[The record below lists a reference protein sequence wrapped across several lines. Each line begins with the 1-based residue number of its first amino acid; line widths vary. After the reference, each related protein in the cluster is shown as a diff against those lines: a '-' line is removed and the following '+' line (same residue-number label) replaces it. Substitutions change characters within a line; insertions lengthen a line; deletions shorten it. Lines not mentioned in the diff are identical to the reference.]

1 MRTYWIRE
9 VRYYKYAICVCI
21 ALIFCG
27 ILLLNEYAKDDNNGL
42 IITSE
47 MIHNITY
54 SIPIYK
60 VMTEGNIYIMYDQCV
75 IVNVTR
81 CKQPHFTTN
90 MIVHYR
96 KINGFYVI
104 SNRQY
109 FLLYFAVFALS
120 FSILMLML
128 ILYAYYDF
136 YKLRKQEFKKWSKH
150 KKCDI
155 DMIIENDPTSFLFY

>member
-9 VRYYKYAICVCI
+9 VRYYKYAVFVCF
-21 ALIFCG
+21 ALMLCG
-27 ILLLNEYAKDDNNGL
+27 IFLLNEYTKDNNNGL
-42 IITSE
+42 IITTE
-47 MIHNITY
+47 LIHNITY

-60 VMTEGNIYIMYDQCV
+60 VMTEGSIYIMYEQCV
-75 IVNVTR
+75 IVNITE

-104 SNRQY
+104 LNRQH

-120 FSILMLML
+120 FAILML
-128 ILYAYYDF
+128 ILISYAYYDF
-136 YKLRKQEFKKWSKH
+136 YRLRKQEFKEWSKH
-150 KKCDI
+150 KKCDM
-155 DMIIENDPTSFLFY
+155 DMIVENDPKSFLFY